1 MAGLIPQSFID
12 ELLDRIDIVDVV
24 DSRVKLKKTGKNYSA
39 CCPFHDEKS
48 PSFTV
53 SPDKQ
58 FYYCFGCGASG
69 SALGFILDYER
80 LNFPDAVE
88 ELAKMAGLEV
98 PREARNDSPAQQE
111 RKSLY
116 KLLEQADQFFQL
128 QLRHSPAKQHAVNYL
143 QGRGLTGAIAR
154 DFGIGYAPPGWD
166 NLLKSIGLE
175 EHDRHLLVEGGMVI
189 SRPEDN
195 KRYDRFR
202 NRIMFPIRDARG
214 RVIGFGGRVLGDD
227 KPKYLNS
234 PETPVFHKGR
244 ELYGLHEARQ
254 AHKTLPRLLV
264 VEGYMDVV
272 AMAQFGIRYAV
283 ATLGTACGEDHLTL
297 AFKYANEIVFCF
309 DGDKAGRT
317 AAKRGLENS
326 LPVMQ
331 DGRQIKFLF
340 LPDGEDP
347 DTLVRQVGEE
357 TFTRMIEQA
366 VPLEDFLF
374 DSVAED
380 IDLTSME
387 GRARL
392 SKRAAP
398 LLHKLPKGV
407 YQQLMFANL
416 AQRTGLPVDTLMEL
430 VEPAEPF
437 SPPLAPPPAA
447 SPTARPAVSAQLQ
460 QASSHH
466 SNMAEDPGGYDDYGN
481 HYQGDHSGAPMDA
494 GEYETADYYQ
504 GGQDSSDTH
513 SPPLDYSS
521 PQPQGNIKLSARQLL
536 NAQLLQHPELAAQ
549 TQIPPLVSSSELPE
563 LILFR
568 ELFEFLQSR
577 PSYTRGQIIGHWSGT
592 KSEQETAKL
601 HALAEIEL
609 LSEAKQTSGYNAAQ
623 AFIDTLQKVEQQLQ
637 NEQQLSSIDALKRRS
652 FGDLSDAEK
661 QKIRDSL
668 VQAR

>member
-80 LNFPDAVE
+80 QSFPDAVE

-98 PREARNDSPAQQE
+98 PREARNDSPAHKE

-116 KLLEQADQFFQL
+116 KLLEQADQYFQQ

-143 QGRGLTGAIAR
+143 KERGLSGAIAR

-189 SRPEDN
+189 AKEEDN

-202 NRIMFPIRDARG
+202 NRIMFPIRDVRG

-244 ELYGLHEARQ
+244 ELYGLHEARK
-254 AHKTLPRLLV
+254 AHKELPRLLV

-272 AMAQFGIRYAV
+272 ALAQYGILYGV
-283 ATLGTACGEDHLTL
+283 ATLGTACGEDHMNL
-297 AFKYANEIVFCF
+297 AFKYTNEVVFCF

-347 DTLVRQVGEE
+347 DTLVRQVGTE
-357 TFTRMIEQA
+357 TFTRLIEQA

-380 IDLTSME
+380 IDLNTME

-398 LLHKLPKGV
+398 LLHKLPNGV

-416 AQRTGLPVDTLMEL
+416 AQRTGLPVETLMDL

-437 SPPLAPPPAA
+437 VPDPTPQPAKIEHNTHQGHQA
-447 SPTARPAVSAQLQ
+447 QTSSAEQHSAQ
-460 QASSHH
+460 HH
-466 SNMAEDPGGYDDYGN
+466 APYDPDHQNSEQWGYE
-481 HYQGDHSGAPMDA
+481 HSAP
-494 GEYETADYYQ
+494 DYYPHDDFEPATQSPASRFSTQPSQ
-504 GGQDSSDTH
+504 GSV
-513 SPPLDYSS
+513 
-521 PQPQGNIKLSARQLL
+521 KLPARQLL
-536 NAQLLQHPELAAQ
+536 NAKLLQHPELAAQ
-549 TQIPPLVSSSELPE
+549 TQIPTRINNSQLPE

-568 ELFEFLQSR
+568 ELFTFLQPR
-577 PSYTRGQIIGHWSGT
+577 PSYTKEQIIGHWMGT
-592 KSEQETAKL
+592 KDTKDVAQL
-601 HALAEIEL
+601 QALADIEL
-609 LSEAKQTSGYNAAQ
+609 LSEAKQTGGYNATQ
-623 AFIDTLQKVEQQLQ
+623 AFLETLNQVEKQLQLEQQKSAIEDVRQ
-637 NEQQLSSIDALKRRS
+637 RNFSE
-652 FGDLSDAEK
+652 LSDAEK
-661 QKIRDSL
+661 QQIRDSL
-668 VQAR
+668 IPSK

>member
-80 LNFPDAVE
+80 QSFPDAVE

-98 PREARNDSPAQQE
+98 PREARNDSPAHKE

-116 KLLEQADQFFQL
+116 KLLEQSNQHFQQ

-143 QGRGLTGAIAR
+143 KERGLSGAIAR

-166 NLLKSIGLE
+166 NLLKSVGLE

-189 SRPEDN
+189 SKQEDN

-202 NRIMFPIRDARG
+202 NRIMFPIRDVRG

-244 ELYGLHEARQ
+244 ELYGLHEARK
-254 AHKTLPRLLV
+254 AHKELPRLLV

-272 AMAQFGIRYAV
+272 ALAQYGILYGV
-283 ATLGTACGEDHLTL
+283 ATLGTACGEDHLNL
-297 AFKYANEIVFCF
+297 AFKYTNEIVFCF

-347 DTLVRQVGEE
+347 DTLVRQVGTE
-357 TFTRMIEQA
+357 TFIRLIEQA

-380 IDLTSME
+380 IDLTTME

-398 LLHKLPKGV
+398 LLHKLPNGV
-407 YQQLMFANL
+407 YQQLMFGNL
-416 AQRTGLPVDTLMEL
+416 AQRTGLPVETLMEL

-437 SPPLAPPPAA
+437 APAPAPQTPPQPNA
-447 SPTARPAVSAQLQ
+447 SQ
-460 QASSHH
+460 QAPSDTQQFEPHH
-466 SNMAEDPGGYDDYGN
+466 APHSEDYPENEQWGSEPN
-481 HYQGDHSGAPMDA
+481 TS
-494 GEYETADYYQ
+494 DYYQ
-504 GGQDSSDTH
+504 HDDFEPGPQSAPG
-513 SPPLDYSS
+513 DYGAARTQS
-521 PQPQGNIKLSARQLL
+521 NVKLSARQLL
-536 NAQLLQHPELAAQ
+536 NAKLLQHPELAAQ
-549 TQIPPLVSSSELPE
+549 TQIPTRVNSSQLPE

-568 ELFEFLQSR
+568 ELFTFLQPR
-577 PSYTRGQIIGHWSGT
+577 PSYTKEQIIGHWMGT
-592 KSEQETAKL
+592 KDTKDVAQL
-601 HALAEIEL
+601 QALADIEL
-609 LSEAKQTSGYNAAQ
+609 LSEAKQTGGYNATQ
-623 AFIDTLQKVEQQLQ
+623 AFLETLNQVERQLQQEQQK
-637 NEQQLSSIDALKRRS
+637 NSIEDIRKRNFS
-652 FGDLSDAEK
+652 ELSDAEK
-661 QKIRDSL
+661 QQIRDSL
-668 VQAR
+668 SATK